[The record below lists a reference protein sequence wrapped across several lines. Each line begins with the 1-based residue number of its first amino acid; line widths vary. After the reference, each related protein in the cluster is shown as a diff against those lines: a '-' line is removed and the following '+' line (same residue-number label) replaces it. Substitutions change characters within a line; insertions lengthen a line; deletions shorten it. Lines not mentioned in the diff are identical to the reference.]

1 MNRIVSLGINFLGYY
16 KNTVFFLKYMGE
28 MIRTR
33 VNPWINT
40 LKKALTAMLKEGLT
54 SIAFHILPDKFE
66 ELFRIHQ
73 YYIFV

>member
-1 MNRIVSLGINFLGYY
+1 
-16 KNTVFFLKYMGE
+16 

-33 VNPWINT
+33 VNPWINI
-40 LKKALTAMLKEGLT
+40 LKKALTAMIKEGLT
-54 SIAFHILPDKFE
+54 SIAFHILLDKFE

>member
-1 MNRIVSLGINFLGYY
+1 
-16 KNTVFFLKYMGE
+16 

-54 SIAFHILPDKFE
+54 PIAFHILPDKFE

>member
-1 MNRIVSLGINFLGYY
+1 
-16 KNTVFFLKYMGE
+16 

-66 ELFRIHQ
+66 ELFRIQ
-73 YYIFV
+73 EGNRSELFNDISCDWSNAE

>member
-1 MNRIVSLGINFLGYY
+1 
-16 KNTVFFLKYMGE
+16 

-54 SIAFHILPDKFE
+54 SIAFHILDKFE

>member
-1 MNRIVSLGINFLGYY
+1 
-16 KNTVFFLKYMGE
+16 

-40 LKKALTAMLKEGLT
+40 LKKALTTVLNEGLT
-54 SIAFHILPDKFE
+54 SITFYILPDKFE

>member
-1 MNRIVSLGINFLGYY
+1 
-16 KNTVFFLKYMGE
+16 

-54 SIAFHILPDKFE
+54 SIAFHSLPDKFE